1 MGGGSEV
8 CQSVGWRW
16 AQPDTDSSCVDGA
29 VKAGQ
34 WKNCALPFDFAC
46 DNANTAAVAPFP
58 WTDVFIIA
66 GLILLNGL
74 FSMSELAI
82 VSARPARLRV
92 AADRGSKGAESA
104 LALASDPGKFLS
116 SVQIGITL
124 VGIIAGAFSGSR
136 LGGPLAERLM
146 ALGLPQRYAD
156 DAGFAIAIAVT
167 TYFSLV
173 IGELVPKQL
182 ALRAA
187 EPIALVASRPMAL
200 VARVT
205 APFVWLLDRSSS
217 LLLRLAGVRHSGEPE
232 VTAEEL
238 HMIFAEATRSG
249 VIEEEERAIMSGIM
263 RLADR
268 PVREL
273 MTPRTE
279 LHWIER
285 RASEADLRARIKD
298 SPHSLLPVVD
308 GAADNIVGVLK
319 VRDVL
324 AALLA
329 GRKLNISRLMKKAE
343 VIPDQLDAMDALRI
357 LQQSDVSMAL
367 VHDEYGHLEGVVTP
381 ADLLTAIVGNF
392 VSHQDEGDEPMV
404 VEREDKSL
412 LIAGALPAD
421 AMADRLGIELA
432 DDREFATAA
441 GYVLSVLKRMPK
453 EGEHFRD
460 QGWRFEVVDMDGLKI
475 DKLLV
480 SAENLPKDEAD

>member
-1 MGGGSEV
+1 M
-8 CQSVGWRW
+8 
-16 AQPDTDSSCVDGA
+16 T
-29 VKAGQ
+29 
-34 WKNCALPFDFAC
+34 
-46 DNANTAAVAPFP
+46 PFP
-58 WTDVFIIA
+58 WTDVLVIA

-82 VSARPARLRV
+82 VSARPARLKLAEDKGNRGAKV
-92 AADRGSKGAESA
+92 A
-104 LALASDPGKFLS
+104 LLLASDPGKFLS
-116 SVQIGITL
+116 TVQIGITL
-124 VGIIAGAFSGSR
+124 VGIIAGAYSGAS
-136 LGGPLAERLM
+136 LGGPVGERLA
-146 ALGLPQRYAD
+146 ALGVPPRYAD
-156 DAGFAIAIAVT
+156 DTGFAVVILFT

-182 ALRAA
+182 ALRGA
-187 EPIALVASRPMAL
+187 EKIAMVSAVPMSI

-205 APFVWLLDRSSS
+205 APFVWLLDKSSS
-217 LLLRLAGVRHSGEPE
+217 LLLRIMGVRHSGEPD

-238 HMIFAEATRSG
+238 HMLFAEATRSG
-249 VIEEEERAIMSGIM
+249 VIEEEERVIMTGIM

-273 MTPRTE
+273 MTPR
-279 LHWIER
+279 IEIDTIDR
-285 RASEADLRARIKD
+285 RATEADVRAAIKE
-298 SPHSLLPVVD
+298 SPHSLFPVSD
-308 GAADNIVGVLK
+308 GSPDNIVGVVK
-319 VRDVL
+319 VKDVL

-329 GRKLNISRLMKKAE
+329 GRKPNIGRLMKRAE

-381 ADLLTAIVGNF
+381 ADLLSAIVGNF
-392 VSHQDEGDEPMV
+392 ASHQDDGDQPMIV
-404 VEREDKSL
+404 VREDGSL

-421 AMADRLGIELA
+421 ALADRLGLELD

-441 GYVLSVLKRMPK
+441 GFALSVLKRLPK
-453 EGEHFRD
+453 EGEHFHD

-480 SAENLPKDEAD
+480 SQSEPLVNPAPAA